1 VSRRLRIP
9 QGFTSGPQLT
19 IMGKDKDKKEKKQKE
34 QAGAIVSVGDVQVRW
49 QQ

>member
-1 VSRRLRIP
+1 
-9 QGFTSGPQLT
+9 
-19 IMGKDKDKKEKKQKE
+19 MGKDKDKKEKKQKE